1 MNAQKIKFPEQI
13 NETERLEFLNY
24 LLKTLQNNSSQPE
37 YYASS
42 NDDRDSHPIDKE
54 VNYTYTLF
62 PILSEI
68 TLTALNPDNKPKS
81 TRQLQAIFDNGVNR
95 LQKIIVRYAASPE
108 LAARLNKLF
117 DSIETKITKIIIR
130 DYPHLKDRAYQP
142 PNLENR
148 LFENNRHQI
157 LPSVLPMKTST
168 LCQLRNDFWQ
178 QNDSDGT
185 AVYRQE
191 SSDSSDNFIEH
202 YISSRKDIQ
211 VLPWNSAKQIIDKF
225 GFNTVLLQLLL
236 AAHAVKCDRP
246 WDSQFSLS
254 GTDIIRELGWDKR
267 TDIPLHAKLLE
278 LANTAFA
285 LDCLL
290 IKAVWENPNQRKGK
304 RSVTIDTSRMWNI
317 QIRMIG
323 QMDLAGNVESPEEL
337 YITVRPGL
345 WTQGFINSGNSNSQ
359 DALYQFGYL
368 AQDVMKMNPY
378 HNELALRLAIHL
390 TLDSHNDQILEY
402 RVRELLEIAIPKSKI
417 ELACQGKEQKYKLK
431 LKWDRAIAKLIELG
445 WEIEFDAETYPEE
458 IQPGSDVRNQ
468 RGYIERLLNAKIYIK
483 SMFPQRV
490 DVNCPVP
497 NLLMPELPP
506 LINPQPTFKPT
517 PTQVPIVIKDIPNFN
532 VREAR
537 AAKKLT
543 QRELAVAVGVSQ
555 SLVAQW
561 ERGARSIDDKH
572 LIKLKQILD
581 IS

>member
-1 MNAQKIKFPEQI
+1 MNDQKIKFPE
-13 NETERLEFLNY
+13 ELTEAERLEFLNY
-24 LLKTLQNNSSQPE
+24 LLQILQINSSQSR
-37 YYASS
+37 ACVSS
-42 NDDRDSHPIDKE
+42 NDDRDSHPVDEKVDYNHI
-54 VNYTYTLF
+54 LF

-68 TLTALNPDNKPKS
+68 TLTVLNTDNPKS
-81 TRQLQAIFDNGVNR
+81 ARQLQTIFDDGADR
-95 LQKIIVRYAASPE
+95 LQKMIGRYADSPE
-108 LAARLNKLF
+108 LETKLNKLF
-117 DSIETKITKIIIR
+117 NSIEIKITKIITK
-130 DYPHLKDRAYQP
+130 DYPQLNNRVHQA
-142 PNLENR
+142 PNFKNR
-148 LFENNRHQI
+148 LFENNKYQI

-168 LCQLRNDFWQ
+168 LCQLRDDFWQ
-178 QNDSDGT
+178 QSHSDGI
-185 AVYRQE
+185 AYYRQE
-191 SSDSSDNFIEH
+191 SSHSSDNFIEH

-211 VLPWNSAKQIIDKF
+211 VLPWDSARQIIDKF

-290 IKAVWENPNQRKGK
+290 IKAVWEEPNQRKGK

-317 QIRMIG
+317 QVRMIG
-323 QMDLAGNVESPEEL
+323 QMDLAGKVDSPKEL

-345 WTQGFINSGNSNSQ
+345 WTQGFINSGNKNSQ

-390 TLDSHNDQILEY
+390 TLDSHAEQILEY

-417 ELACQGKEQKYKLK
+417 ELDCQDRDRKYKLK
-431 LKWDRAIAKLIELG
+431 QQWDRAIAKLIELG
-445 WEIEFDAETYPEE
+445 WEIEFDKETYPEG

-468 RGYIERLLNAKIYIK
+468 HGYIERLLNAKIYIK
-483 SMFPQRV
+483 SMFPQRG
-490 DVNCPVP
+490 DVSCQLP

-506 LINPQPTFKPT
+506 PISSQPTVKPT
-517 PTQVPIVIKDIPNFN
+517 PMQVPVAIEDIPNFN
-532 VREAR
+532 IRAAR
-537 AAKKLT
+537 TAKKLT
-543 QRELAVAVGVSQ
+543 QRELAVTMGVSQ

-561 ERGARSIDDKH
+561 ERGAKSIDDKH
-572 LIKLKQILD
+572 LIKLKQILN

>member
-1 MNAQKIKFPEQI
+1 MNAQKIKFPEQL
-13 NETERLEFLNY
+13 NAAERLDFLDY
-24 LLKTLQNNSSQPE
+24 LLQILQNNSSQ
-37 YYASS
+37 S
-42 NDDRDSHPIDKE
+42 DRDINPIGEKIDY
-54 VNYTYTLF
+54 NCILF

-68 TLTALNPDNKPKS
+68 TLVALTTDNPKS
-81 TRQLQAIFDNGVNR
+81 IRQIQAIFDNGVDR
-95 LQKIIVRYAASPE
+95 IQKIIDRHADSPE
-108 LAARLNKLF
+108 LETRLNKLLT
-117 DSIETKITKIIIR
+117 SIETKITKVITK
-130 DYPHLKDRAYQP
+130 DYPHLKSIIHQP

-148 LFENNRHQI
+148 LFENNKHQI

-168 LCQLRNDFWQ
+168 LCQLRDDFWQ
-178 QNDSDGT
+178 QNDSDGI
-185 AVYRQE
+185 AYYRQE
-191 SSDSSDNFIEH
+191 SSHSSDNFIEH

-211 VLPWNSAKQIIDKF
+211 VLPWDSARQIIDKF

-246 WDSQFSLS
+246 WESQFSLS

-290 IKAVWENPNQRKGK
+290 IKAVWEEPNQRKGK

-317 QIRMIG
+317 QVRMIG
-323 QMDLAGNVESPEEL
+323 QMDLAGNVDSPEEL

-345 WTQGFINSGNSNSQ
+345 WTQGFINSGNINSQ

-390 TLDSHNDQILEY
+390 TLDSHSEQILEY

-417 ELACQGKEQKYKLK
+417 ELAFKNRDRKYKLK
-431 LKWDRAIAKLIELG
+431 QQWDRAIAKLIELG
-445 WEIEFDAETYPEE
+445 WEIEFDAETYPKE
-458 IQPGSDVRNQ
+458 IQPGSDVRSQ
-468 RGYIERLLNAKIYIK
+468 YGYIERLLNAKIYIK

-490 DVNCPVP
+490 DVNYPLP
-497 NLLMPELPP
+497 SLLMPELPP
-506 LINPQPTFKPT
+506 PISSQPTFKST
-517 PTQVPIVIKDIPNFN
+517 PVQVPVVMKDIPSFS
-532 VREAR
+532 VRAAR
-537 AAKKLT
+537 TAKKLT

-555 SLVAQW
+555 SLIAQW